1 VITLILEIRGR
12 RESYPFHADSVVIGR
27 ADDADLRVDSRYVTA
42 RHCRIE
48 KLPDGGFRIADLDS
62 QNGTFVNGAEV
73 QQTRLNVGDEIRVG
87 PVRCWFQQAP
97 RDITQPIGAPTEVTD
112 GAEDEA
118 VTVSTRGRTP
128 DSSAAESALRDV
140 MKDLRTAHGD
150 VRGLAELE
158 RLVLAVSGRIFPKTA
173 FQSSLDAARVSALAR
188 SIATSDD
195 FERTLQLI
203 MDAATELTASERGF
217 LVLRDS
223 RGEWRVRCARN
234 FDHEAVKSPEL
245 KISRSLA
252 EQVARTGKPVISVNA
267 QDDDR
272 LTAWNSIANLKLRS
286 VICLPLLFRERVIG
300 TLYLDNRFREGNY
313 GERELRLLETFA
325 DQASVALENAR
336 LLKENTEQEQSLAER
351 KRELEELAEVLEAR
365 AQATRAENAPPA
377 RSDLAHEYPA
387 IIGESPAL
395 LNALRLLDRVVA
407 GDLPVLIS
415 GESGTGKE
423 LVAAAIHEYSSR
435 KNRKYVKENCAAIP
449 ESLLE
454 SELFGH
460 KRGAFTGAIAD
471 RRGLFEEAHGGTIFL
486 DEIGEMSLE
495 MQAKLLRVLENGEIR
510 PVGSHEVRRVD
521 ARIVTATNR
530 DLAQLVREGRFRS
543 DLFFRLN
550 VVNISLPP
558 LRERMTD
565 LPVLVQHFL
574 TLAAERMRI
583 PAKAIDPLALRQLR
597 GWHWPGNVRE
607 LQNELQRAMALSGSV
622 ITLDDLS
629 ANVREARP
637 APASSAAG
645 QLKDLA
651 RVAASQKE
659 MELIRRS
666 LEETGFLK
674 SETARRLGISR
685 PTLDQKIKQFDLDA
699 FVAEGRK
706 RSGRKPN
713 N

>member
-1 VITLILEIRGR
+1 MITLILDIRGR
-12 RESYPFHADSVVIGR
+12 RETYPFHADTVVLGR
-27 ADDADLRVDSRYVTA
+27 AEDCDLRIDSRFVTS

-62 QNGTFVNGAEV
+62 QNGTLVNGTDV
-73 QQTRLNVGDEIRVG
+73 QQTRLAPGDEIRIG
-87 PVRCWFQQAP
+87 PVRCWFQHAP
-97 RDITQPIGAPTEVTD
+97 REVTAPIGAPTEVTD
-112 GAEDEA
+112 SAAAEEIS
-118 VTVSTRGRTP
+118 VSTRGRTT
-128 DSSAAESALRDV
+128 DSSAAEHALREL
-140 MKDLRTAHGD
+140 MKDLRSTHGD
-150 VRGLAELE
+150 QRGLAEVE
-158 RLVLAVSGRIFPKTA
+158 RLVLDVSSRIFPKPA

-217 LVLRDS
+217 LVLRDAH
-223 RGEWRVRCARN
+223 GAWRVRCARN
-234 FDHEAVKSPEL
+234 FDHEAVKSPEH

-252 EQVARTGKPVISVNA
+252 EEVARTGRPVISVNA
-267 QDDDR
+267 QDDER
-272 LTAWNSIANLKLRS
+272 LTAWNSVANLKLRS
-286 VICLPLLFRERVIG
+286 VICLPLFFRERVIG

-325 DQASVALENAR
+325 DQASVAIENAR
-336 LLKENTEQEQSLAER
+336 LMKENTEQEQALAER

-365 AQATRAENAPPA
+365 AQSVRTEETPLA
-377 RSDLAHEYPA
+377 RSALQHDYSA
-387 IIGESPAL
+387 IIGESGAL
-395 LNALRLLDRVVA
+395 LHALRLLDRVVA
-407 GDLPVLIS
+407 SDLPVLIT

-423 LVAAAIHEYSSR
+423 LIAAAIHANSAR
-435 KNRKYVKENCAAIP
+435 KDKKYVKENCAAIP

-460 KRGAFTGAIAD
+460 KRGAFTGAVAD

-521 ARIVTATNR
+521 ARVVTATNR
-530 DLAQLVREGRFRS
+530 DLEQLVREGRFRA

-550 VVNISLPP
+550 VVNVPLPP
-558 LRERMTD
+558 LRERMED
-565 LPVLVQHFL
+565 LPILIRHFL
-574 TLAAERMRI
+574 SLAAERMRI
-583 PAKAIDPLALRQLR
+583 PVKAVDPLAVRQLR
-597 GWHWPGNVRE
+597 GWHWPGNIRE
-607 LQNELQRAMALSGSV
+607 LQNELQRAMALSGQI
-622 ITLDDLS
+622 ITVEDLS
-629 ANVREARP
+629 ANLREARP
-637 APASSAAG
+637 ASAAGGAG
-645 QLKDLA
+645 QLKDVA
-651 RVAASQKE
+651 RVAAGQKE
-659 MELIRRS
+659 LEMIRRT

-674 SETARRLGISR
+674 AETARRLGISR

-706 RSGRKPN
+706 RHGR
-713 N
+713 